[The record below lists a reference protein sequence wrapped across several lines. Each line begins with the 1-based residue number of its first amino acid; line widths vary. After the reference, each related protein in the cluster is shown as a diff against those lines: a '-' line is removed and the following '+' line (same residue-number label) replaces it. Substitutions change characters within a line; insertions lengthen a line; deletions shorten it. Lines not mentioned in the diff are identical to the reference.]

1 MLHLACYVI
10 SQRAY
15 TTNRAEQGYKTNVYA
30 AKTTTKNASAGK
42 TLPVSPFCL
51 SQLRQ
56 LALI

>member
-15 TTNRAEQGYKTNVYA
+15 NRAEQGYKTNVYA

-42 TLPVSPFCL
+42 TLPVSPFYL